1 MVWSWIP
8 GNLGL
13 IGQLTRQNAYI
24 GIVSAVT
31 GLIIAVPLGIASS
44 RWRWLYPPVLSAAN
58 VIYALPSLALFVAL
72 IDYTG
77 LSDTTVIIPLTL
89 FSLVV
94 ILPNVVDGLRS
105 VPDDVRQ
112 AATAMG
118 YGPLRRLAQVELPLA
133 GPVIIAGARV
143 ATVSSISL
151 VSVGQ
156 LIGVGGLGYLFTD
169 GLDRDFPTEIYLGL
183 ILIIVLALA
192 CDLLL
197 VLTRRVLTRWQRDG
211 QSGGNAATRLASPAM
226 QAEPPPRAGQ
236 VPLRGSVP

>member
-24 GIVSAVT
+24 GIVSAVV
-31 GLIIAVPLGIASS
+31 GMVIAVPLGIASA
-44 RWRWLYPPVLSAAN
+44 RWQWLYPPVLSGAN

-77 LSDTTVIIPLTL
+77 LSETTVIIPLTL

-94 ILPNVVDGLRS
+94 ILPNVVDGLRA

-112 AATAMG
+112 AATAIG
-118 YGPLRRLAQVELPLA
+118 FGPLRRLAQVELPLA
-133 GPVIIAGARV
+133 VPVIIAGMRV

-156 LIGVGGLGYLFTD
+156 LIGIGGLGYLFTD
-169 GLDRDFPTEIYLGL
+169 GLARDFPTEIYVGL
-183 ILIIVLALA
+183 MLIIVLALT

-197 VLTRRVLTRWQRDG
+197 VLARRLLTPWQRDG
-211 QSGGNAATRLASPAM
+211 QSRGDAATRLASPAV
-226 QAEPPPRAGQ
+226 QTEPPPRAGQ
-236 VPLRGSVP
+236 APLSGSVP